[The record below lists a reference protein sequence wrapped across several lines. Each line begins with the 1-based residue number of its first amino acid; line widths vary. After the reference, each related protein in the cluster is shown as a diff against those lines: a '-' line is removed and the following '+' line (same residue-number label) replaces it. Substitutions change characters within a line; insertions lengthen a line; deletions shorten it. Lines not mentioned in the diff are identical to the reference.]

1 MTEKQAWLTIAKA
14 YETQANGVNEHDIK
28 INNKNITLDNGI
40 CTTIHDLRVEGI
52 ISYPV
57 ELLMLKKVTECLTS
71 DRDGINSSA
80 YFEYPL
86 GFYNEL
92 YPCYNNY
99 NFVLGGSLRSD
110 FCYLMYYML
119 EYPK

>member
-14 YETQANGVNEHDIK
+14 YETQADGFNECDIVK
-28 INNKNITLDNGI
+28 KNKYITLDNGV

-57 ELLMLKKVTECLTS
+57 KLSMLKRVTECLTS
-71 DRDGINSSA
+71 ERYGINSSA

-86 GFYNEL
+86 GFYDEL
-92 YPCYNNY
+92 YPCSKNY
-99 NFVLGGSLRSD
+99 NFMLGGLLRAD

-119 EYPK
+119 GGK